1 MSEESFD
8 LQRAMAEQRAQAEK
22 FMRDLNDIS
31 QADEVGMWFA
41 PPGMEAMH
49 WFRCGSRHSDG
60 SMPPHV
66 ARLYHKHKAMGAMD
80 APVGMRP
87 PLGFERDG
95 KLGVYVWYDPQVW
108 ANIQAAKK
116 ALASRRPSTAQLL
129 QRDLG
134 PGVELTV
141 QKGYDKPRR
150 GMR

>member
-1 MSEESFD
+1 MSDFD
-8 LQRAMAEQRAQAEK
+8 LQKQMAEQRAQAEK

-31 QADEVGMWFA
+31 QSDEVGMWFT
-41 PPGMEAMH
+41 PPGMELMR
-49 WFRCGSRHSDG
+49 WFRCGSRYSDG
-60 SMPPHV
+60 SMPPNV

-80 APVGMRP
+80 APAGMRP

-108 ANIQAAKK
+108 ANIQDVRQKMK
-116 ALASRRPSTAQLL
+116 ARRLSPSAML

-141 QKGYDKPRR
+141 SKGYDKPKR
-150 GMR
+150 GGR